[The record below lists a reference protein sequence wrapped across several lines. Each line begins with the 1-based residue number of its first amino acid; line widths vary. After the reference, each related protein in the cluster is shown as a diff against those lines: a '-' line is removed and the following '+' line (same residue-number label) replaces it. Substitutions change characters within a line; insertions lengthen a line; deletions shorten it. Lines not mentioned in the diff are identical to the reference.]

1 MLNKLQLRKAH
12 EQACNGHIGFQTRQR
27 GAQAKI
33 DAMAKAEGAR
43 FATPQVK
50 AIRVLTQ
57 EGSDWRKR

>member
-1 MLNKLQLRKAH
+1 MSRLATATSVSRRASGAPRRKM
-12 EQACNGHIGFQTRQR
+12 
-27 GAQAKI
+27 

-57 EGSDWRKR
+57 GGGRYWRKR